1 MGSGR
6 YVISQ
11 LWQNHH
17 KKVLAVV
24 ILAWVVFITLAYQRI
39 SARKNDGAT
48 SSQGTVAKILPVGA
62 LPVT

>member
-6 YVISQ
+6 HVISQ
-11 LWQNHH
+11 FWQEHH
-17 KKVLAVV
+17 KKVLAVGV
-24 ILAWVVFITLAYQRI
+24 LAWVVFITLAYQRI

-48 SSQGTVAKILPVGA
+48 SPQGTVAKILPVGG

>member
-1 MGSGR
+1 MDSGR
-6 YVISQ
+6 HVISR
-11 LWQNHH
+11 LWREHH

-24 ILAWVVFITLAYQRI
+24 VLAWVVFITLAYQRI

-48 SSQGTVAKILPVGA
+48 SSQGTVAKILPVGG

>member
-11 LWQNHH
+11 LWREHR
-17 KKVLAVV
+17 KKVLAVGV
-24 ILAWVVFITLAYQRI
+24 LAWVVFITLAYQRI

>member
-6 YVISQ
+6 HVISQ
-11 LWQNHH
+11 LWHEHH
-17 KKVLAVV
+17 KKVLALVGV
-24 ILAWVVFITLAYQRI
+24 AWVVFITLAYQRL

-48 SSQGTVAKILPVGA
+48 SSQGIVAKLLPVGA

>member
-6 YVISQ
+6 FVISQ

-17 KKVLAVV
+17 KKVVAVV
-24 ILAWVVFITLAYQRI
+24 VLAWVVIITLVYQRI
-39 SARKNDGAT
+39 GARKNDGAT

>member
-1 MGSGR
+1 MGPGR

-11 LWQNHH
+11 LWREHH

-24 ILAWVVFITLAYQRI
+24 VVAWVVFITLAYQWM
-39 SARKNDGAT
+39 SARKNDGTT
-48 SSQGTVAKILPVGA
+48 SPQGTVAKILPVGA

>member
-11 LWQNHH
+11 LWREHRR
-17 KKVLAVV
+17 KVLAVGV
-24 ILAWVVFITLAYQRI
+24 LAWVVFITLAYQMV
-39 SARKNDGAT
+39 SARKNDGIVAT
-48 SSQGTVAKILPVGA
+48 ILPVGG